1 MIYIVKHKKCET
13 PKLDGFKDLEVGEL
27 YKGYCSMNRYNP
39 YLNETTAMFDIVA
52 SGDDIIGLVHYRR
65 LFKDLTYDK
74 AVELLQTYEV
84 ITAPCHEPESP
95 YKHLTDNIGKGLV
108 DKYLKQLPYD
118 VQNWFYGH
126 NSFNICNMFV
136 SKREFLVGYL
146 EFIYPVF
153 AMADQFIEEDKTSN
167 VRRNRTLGY
176 ICECLFGYYCKD
188 KNRYLNPIQ
197 DI

>member
-1 MIYIVKHKKCET
+1 MIYIVKHKPYNT
-13 PKLDGFKDLEVGEL
+13 PKLSRYEDLYVGDM
-27 YKGYCSMNRYNP
+27 YKGYCPMNKYNP

-52 SGDDIIGLVHYRR
+52 KGDDIVGLVHYRR

-74 AVELLQTYEV
+74 ALEILKTYDV

-95 YKHLTDNIGKGLV
+95 YKHLTDNIEKSLV
-108 DKYLKQLPYD
+108 DKYLNQLD
-118 VQNWFYGH
+118 QEVVEWFHGH

-136 SKREFLVGYL
+136 GKREFLVGYL
-146 EFIYPVF
+146 EFIYPMLR
-153 AMADQFIEEDKTSN
+153 MADQFIEEDKTIN

-188 KNRYLNPIQ
+188 FNRYLNPII
-197 DI
+197 DV